1 MVALLLL
8 LSVINDT
15 EFSSGTNILG
25 MPQDDKKRR
34 DSKVRIKVIFFFT
47 DYPPYMEW
55 KPIMISLTELF

>member
-34 DSKVRIKVIFFFT
+34 DSKVRIKIKIQSESQ
-47 DYPPYMEW
+47 YNKNK
-55 KPIMISLTELF
+55 KP